1 MLVDGAG
8 GKHAAVNFSAPKTD
22 RFIQRPTLAQCCANA
37 AVSGLDHGVQVNRGG
52 NFMNFSEP
60 CGKRVLL
67 TFRWGYIRSFAARF
81 FTSREVTSQ
90 LTGPQTESMW
100 LLPN

>member
-1 MLVDGAG
+1 
-8 GKHAAVNFSAPKTD
+8 
-22 RFIQRPTLAQCCANA
+22 
-37 AVSGLDHGVQVNRGG
+37 
-52 NFMNFSEP
+52 MNFSEP